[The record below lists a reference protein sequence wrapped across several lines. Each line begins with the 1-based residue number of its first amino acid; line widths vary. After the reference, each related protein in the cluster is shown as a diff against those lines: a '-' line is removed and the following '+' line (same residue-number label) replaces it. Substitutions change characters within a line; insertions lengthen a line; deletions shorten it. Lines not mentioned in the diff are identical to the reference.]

1 MFPQRDLSLMA
12 SVLDEH
18 QIPHVAGWDA
28 SRVLW
33 GVPIY
38 VDATQLIIND
48 EHFSTAM
55 DLITN
60 AGYTPCTDDKCWIV
74 QKTHYVQFPD
84 GHFHVKWVG
93 EGGHAI
99 GLYKKSLVYWGLP
112 DFPTEPPAVDD
123 RNFILSNDSRLR
135 TPWDPKIT
143 PIKILTKVA
152 LAETLISLE
161 ARDVDHINWLAH
173 TWHWYMNESMLHGGQ
188 DWIEKKDLL
197 PHFHE
202 YWELFTTPERP
213 GIGFAMQDALRDLH
227 QRMLAEGN
235 MPAPPDNCGL
245 TDPKVIEIFKKY
257 GYGTLRG

>member
-1 MFPQRDLSLMA
+1 MFPQRNLSLMA
-12 SVLDEH
+12 SVLDAH

-38 VDATQLIIND
+38 VDKTQLIIYD
-48 EHFSTAM
+48 EHFSRAM

-60 AGYTPCTDDKCWIV
+60 AGYTPCTDDKCWVV
-74 QKTHYVQFPD
+74 QETYHVQIPD
-84 GHFHVKWVG
+84 GHFHVEW
-93 EGGHAI
+93 
-99 GLYKKSLVYWGLP
+99 
-112 DFPTEPPAVDD
+112 PPAVDD
-123 RNFILSNDSRLR
+123 RNFIPSNDSRLR
-135 TPWDPKIT
+135 TPWDPEIT

-161 ARDVDHINWLAH
+161 ARDVDHINWLAY
-173 TWHWYMNESMLHGGQ
+173 TWHYLMNESLLHGGE

-213 GIGFAMQDALRDLH
+213 RHGFAMQDARRDLR

-235 MPAPPDNCGL
+235 MPPPPDTCGL
-245 TDPKVIEIFKKY
+245 NDPKVIEIFKKY